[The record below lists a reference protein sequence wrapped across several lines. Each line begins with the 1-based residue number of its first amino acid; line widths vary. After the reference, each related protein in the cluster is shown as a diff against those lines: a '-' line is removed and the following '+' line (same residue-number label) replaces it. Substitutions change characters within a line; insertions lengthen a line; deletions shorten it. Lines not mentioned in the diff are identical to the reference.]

1 MNLAVV
7 QALLRDRLPGLIA
20 IYVFGSQATRQA
32 TETSD
37 IDIAVLAGGVV
48 DPLLL
53 WELAGALADILHLPV
68 DLLDLRSA
76 SSVMQ
81 YQVITT
87 GRCLWSCGG
96 EAQIYEAY
104 ILSEKTGLDA
114 ARAGLLSDISHT
126 GRIHGR

>member
-1 MNLAVV
+1 MNLAAV

-20 IYVFGSQATRQA
+20 IYVFGSQATGQA

-48 DPLLL
+48 DPQLL

-87 GRCLWSCGG
+87 GRCLWSSGG
-96 EAQIYEAY
+96 EAQIYEAF

-114 ARAGLLSDISHT
+114 ARAGLLSDIAHT
-126 GRIHGR
+126 GRIHDR

>member
-1 MNLAVV
+1 MNLAAV

-20 IYVFGSQATRQA
+20 IYVFGSQATGQA

-48 DPLLL
+48 DPLFL

-76 SSVMQ
+76 SSVLQ

-87 GRCLWSCGG
+87 GRCLWSSGS
-96 EAQIYEAY
+96 EAGIYEAF
-104 ILSEKTGLDA
+104 ILSEKTRLDA
-114 ARAGLLSDISHT
+114 ARAGLVSDISHT
-126 GRIHGR
+126 GRIHG